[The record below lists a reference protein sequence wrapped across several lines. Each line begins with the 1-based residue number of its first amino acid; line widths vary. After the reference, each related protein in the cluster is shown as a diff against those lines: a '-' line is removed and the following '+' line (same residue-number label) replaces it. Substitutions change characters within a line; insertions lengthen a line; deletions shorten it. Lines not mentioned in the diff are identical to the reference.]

1 MPKQEPKGV
10 ALTQGD
16 LDGIRLLAPLSPAQR
31 SALAARCAWRR
42 FRAGEVVLS
51 READD
56 RDVLFLASGRL
67 RVVNYAASGRE
78 IAYAVVE
85 TGAHVGELAA
95 LDGGPRSASVEAID
109 ACLIAFLPSAPFH
122 ELLLAHPQ
130 LAVAMLK
137 NLARIIRQTDERITE
152 LSVLSA
158 MQRIY
163 RELHRLSRPQPGGV
177 IAITPL
183 PTQERLAAVVGTT
196 RETVARALGQLAKD
210 GIVRR
215 RGRELLILKPHL
227 LEERSEADG

>member
-1 MPKQEPKGV
+1 MN
-10 ALTQGD
+10 QGN
-16 LDGIRLLAPLSPAQR
+16 LDGIRLLAPLSPAHR

-42 FRAGEVVLS
+42 FKPGEVVLS

-56 RDVLFLASGRL
+56 RDVLFLVSGRV

-78 IAYAVVE
+78 IAYAMVE
-85 TGAHVGELAA
+85 PGAHVGELAA

-109 ACLIAFLPSAPFH
+109 ACLIAFLPSGPFH

-130 LAVAMLK
+130 LAVGMLK

-163 RELHRLSRPQPGGV
+163 REIHRLARPLPGGGV
-177 IAITPL
+177 GISPL
-183 PTQERLAAVVGTT
+183 PTQEQLAAVVGTT
-196 RETVARALGQLAKD
+196 RETVARALGQLARD
-210 GIVRR
+210 GIVLR
-215 RGRELLILKPHL
+215 RGRELLIRQPAL
-227 LEERSEADG
+227 LEELSEPDG

>member
-1 MPKQEPKGV
+1 MN
-10 ALTQGD
+10 QGN
-16 LDGIRLLAPLSPAQR
+16 LDGIRLLTPLSPAHR

-42 FRAGEVVLS
+42 FKPGEVVLS

-56 RDVLFLASGRL
+56 RDVLFLVSGRV

-78 IAYAVVE
+78 IAYAMVE
-85 TGAHVGELAA
+85 PGAHVGELAA

-109 ACLIAFLPSAPFH
+109 ACLIAFLPSGPFH

-130 LAVAMLK
+130 LAVGMLK

-163 RELHRLSRPQPGGV
+163 REIHRLARPFPGGGV
-177 IAITPL
+177 GISPL
-183 PTQERLAAVVGTT
+183 PTQEQLAAVVGTT
-196 RETVARALGQLAKD
+196 RETVARALGQLARD
-210 GIVRR
+210 GIVLR
-215 RGRELLILKPHL
+215 RGRELLIRQPAL
-227 LEERSEADG
+227 LEELSEPDG

>member
-1 MPKQEPKGV
+1 MN
-10 ALTQGD
+10 QGN
-16 LDGIRLLAPLSPAQR
+16 LDGIRLLTPLSPAHR

-42 FRAGEVVLS
+42 FKPGEVVLS

-56 RDVLFLASGRL
+56 RDVLFLVSGRV

-78 IAYAVVE
+78 IAYAMVE
-85 TGAHVGELAA
+85 PGAHVGELAA

-109 ACLIAFLPSAPFH
+109 ACLIAFLPSGPFH

-163 RELHRLSRPQPGGV
+163 REIHRLARPLPGGGV
-177 IAITPL
+177 GISPL
-183 PTQERLAAVVGTT
+183 PTQEQLAAVVGTT
-196 RETVARALGQLAKD
+196 RETVARALGQLARD
-210 GIVRR
+210 GIVLR
-215 RGRELLILKPHL
+215 RGRELLIRQPAL
-227 LEERSEADG
+227 LEELSEPDG

>member
-1 MPKQEPKGV
+1 MN
-10 ALTQGD
+10 QGN
-16 LDGIRLLAPLSPAQR
+16 LDGIRLLTPLSPAHR

-42 FRAGEVVLS
+42 FKPGEVVLS

-56 RDVLFLASGRL
+56 RDVLFLVSGRV

-78 IAYAVVE
+78 IAYAMVE
-85 TGAHVGELAA
+85 PGAHVGELAA

-109 ACLIAFLPSAPFH
+109 ACLIAFLPSGPFH

-130 LAVAMLK
+130 LAVGMLK

-163 RELHRLSRPQPGGV
+163 LEIHRLARPLPGGGV
-177 IAITPL
+177 GISPL
-183 PTQERLAAVVGTT
+183 PTQEQLAAVVGTT
-196 RETVARALGQLAKD
+196 RETVARALGQLARD
-210 GIVRR
+210 GIVLR
-215 RGRELLILKPHL
+215 RGRELLIRQPAL
-227 LEERSEADG
+227 LEELSEPDG